1 MKAIQ
6 CNRCGKFQTTTSESP
21 HIEHNR
27 SVIKIN
33 AGPDDNIDH
42 NHTIYFDLCEDCT
55 KDIIEF
61 VNNGKNETE

>member
-6 CNRCGKFQTTTSESP
+6 CNRCGKFQTTTSELP
-21 HIEHNR
+21 YIEHNR

-33 AGPDDNIDH
+33 AGPDDNIER

-55 KDIIEF
+55 KDVIEF
-61 VNNGKNETE
+61 VTNGKNETE